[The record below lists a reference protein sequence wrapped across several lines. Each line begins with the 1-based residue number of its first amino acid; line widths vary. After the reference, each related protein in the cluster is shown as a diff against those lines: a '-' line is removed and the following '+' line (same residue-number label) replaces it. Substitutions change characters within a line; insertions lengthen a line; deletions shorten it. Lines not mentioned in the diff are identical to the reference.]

1 MTQPGWRVAIC
12 ADDFAL
18 SPGVSAAIV
27 ELIEAGRLSAT
38 SCMVAQPYWPDHA
51 PLARAV
57 ADRADIG
64 LHLTLTDQTPLG
76 EMPAL
81 APDGRMPPVGTLI
94 RRAFTGAL
102 DRAEID
108 AEIERQLDRFEEH
121 FGAPPAHVDGHQHV
135 HLLPVVRSLLLTA
148 LARRYGSAGR
158 MPWLRHTGE
167 APARIVR
174 RGVAVAKSLFLGV
187 LATGLDHQAGR
198 LGIPCSRSFRGIYG
212 FEADA
217 DFPRLFAAFV
227 ALPVDGALIMVH
239 PAHCDSEL
247 PRFDPLVEPR
257 WRERAFL
264 ASAECG
270 DLLAAAGATVSR
282 LSSWSPSASS
292 AG

>member
-1 MTQPGWRVAIC
+1 MTRPGWTLAIC

-18 SPGVSAAIV
+18 SPGVSAGIV

-38 SCMVAQPYWPDHA
+38 SCMVAQPFWPAHA
-51 PLARAV
+51 PMARAV

-64 LHLTLTDQTPLG
+64 LHLTLTDQQPLG
-76 EMPAL
+76 SMPRL
-81 APDGRMPPVGTLI
+81 APDGRLPPVGTLI
-94 RRAFTGAL
+94 RRAYTGAL
-102 DRAEID
+102 DAAEIG

-135 HLLPVVRSLLLTA
+135 HLLPVIRARLLAA
-148 LARRYGSAGR
+148 LARRYPGR

-167 APARIVR
+167 APDRIVR

-187 LATGLDHQAGR
+187 LATGLQRQAARHGMA
-198 LGIPCSRSFRGIYG
+198 CSHSFRGIYG

-217 DFPRLFAAFV
+217 DYARLFAAFL
-227 ALPVDGALIMVH
+227 APPVDGALLMVH
-239 PAHCDSEL
+239 PAQADREL
-247 PRFDPLVEPR
+247 GRFDPVVEPR
-257 WRERAFL
+257 WREREFL
-264 ASAECG
+264 ASTPCG
-270 DLLAAAGATVSR
+270 DLLAAAGARVAR

>member
-1 MTQPGWRVAIC
+1 MSGPRWTLAIC

-38 SCMVAQPYWPDHA
+38 SCMVAQPYWPEHA
-51 PLARAV
+51 PMARAV
-57 ADRADIG
+57 APLADIG
-64 LHLTLTDQTPLG
+64 LHLTLTDQVPLG
-76 EMPAL
+76 AMPTL
-81 APDGRMPPVGTLI
+81 ASDGRLPPVGTLI

-102 DRAEID
+102 DAGEI
-108 AEIERQLDRFEEH
+108 ASEIERQLDRFEEH

-135 HLLPVVRSLLLTA
+135 HLLPVVRGCLLAALT
-148 LARRYGSAGR
+148 RRYPLQR
-158 MPWLRHTGE
+158 PWLRHTGD

-187 LATGLDHQAGR
+187 LATGLDGQAGR

-217 DFPRLFAAFV
+217 DFARLFAAFV
-227 ALPVDGALIMVH
+227 APPVDGALVMVH
-239 PAHCDSEL
+239 PAHADRDL
-247 PRFDPLVEPR
+247 QRFDPLVEPR
-257 WRERAFL
+257 WREREFL
-264 ASAECG
+264 ASAHCG
-270 DLLAAAGATVSR
+270 DLLAAAGAGIGR

-292 AG
+292 AA